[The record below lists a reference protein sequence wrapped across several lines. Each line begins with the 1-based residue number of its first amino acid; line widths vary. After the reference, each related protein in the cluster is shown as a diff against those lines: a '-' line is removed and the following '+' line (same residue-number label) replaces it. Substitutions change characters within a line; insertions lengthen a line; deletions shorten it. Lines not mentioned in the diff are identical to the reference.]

1 MIISNK
7 QVQSILSMNQVTGPK
22 KKGNVAEP
30 TTSTNKADSL
40 VLSDRAQGLQFATE
54 QVLKSPEVRAEK
66 ITELKKQIQNGT
78 YQVSSSDIA
87 QKMVGRSL
95 VDEIAGR

>member
-7 QVQSILSMNQVTGPK
+7 QVQSILSLNQVTEPK
-22 KKGNVAEP
+22 KKGAVVNNSKSV
-30 TTSTNKADSL
+30 SKADSL
-40 VLSDRAQGLQFATE
+40 VLSDRAQGLQFTTE

-66 ITELKKQIQNGT
+66 VTELKKQIQDGT
-78 YQVSSSDIA
+78 YQVPASDIA
-87 QKMVGRSL
+87 SKMVGRSL

>member
-7 QVQSILSMNQVTGPK
+7 QVQSILQLNQITGAK
-22 KKGNVAEP
+22 KKAGTTNA
-30 TTSTNKADSL
+30 TSTNRADTL
-40 VLSDRAQGLQFATE
+40 ELSDHAQGLQFAKE
-54 QVLKSPEVRAEK
+54 QVLKSPEVRAER
-66 ITELKKQIQNGT
+66 ITELKKQVQDGT

>member
-7 QVQSILSMNQVTGPK
+7 QVQSILSMDQVSGSK
-22 KKGNVAEP
+22 KKGNAVNNP
-30 TTSTNKADSL
+30 NSVNKADSL

-66 ITELKKQIQNGT
+66 ITELKNRIQDGT

>member
-7 QVQSILSMNQVTGPK
+7 QVQSILQLNQLTEPK
-22 KKGNVAEP
+22 KKTG
-30 TTSTNKADSL
+30 TTNTSSTSKEDTL
-40 VLSDRAQGLQFATE
+40 VLSDHAQGLNFAKE
-54 QVLKSPEVRAEK
+54 QVLKSPEVRAER
-66 ITELKKQIQNGT
+66 ITELKKQIQDGT

>member
-7 QVQSILSMNQVTGPK
+7 QVQSILSMNQVSGSK
-22 KKGNVAEP
+22 KKGNAVDN
-30 TTSTNKADSL
+30 STAVNKADSL
-40 VLSDRAQGLQFATE
+40 VLSDQAQGLQFATE

-66 ITELKKQIQNGT
+66 ITELKKQIQDGT

>member
-7 QVQSILSMNQVTGPK
+7 QVQSILSLNQVTEPK
-22 KKGNVAEP
+22 KKGTVADN
-30 TTSTNKADSL
+30 SKSVSKADSL

-66 ITELKKQIQNGT
+66 ITELKNQIQDGT
-78 YQVSSSDIA
+78 YQVSASDIA
-87 QKMVGRSL
+87 SKMVGRSL

>member
-7 QVQSILSMNQVTGPK
+7 QVQSILAMDQVTGPK
-22 KKGNVAEP
+22 KKGNVVNNSNP
-30 TTSTNKADSL
+30 VNKADSL

-66 ITELKKQIQNGT
+66 ITELKKQIQDGT
-78 YQVSSSDIA
+78 YHVSSSDIA

>member
-7 QVQSILSMNQVTGPK
+7 QVQSILSMDQVNGPK
-22 KKGNVAEP
+22 KKGNAVNNRNRV
-30 TTSTNKADSL
+30 NKADSL

-66 ITELKKQIQNGT
+66 ITELKNRIQDGT

>member
-7 QVQSILSMNQVTGPK
+7 QVQSILSMDQVTGSK
-22 KKGNVAEP
+22 KKGNVANSN
-30 TTSTNKADSL
+30 STNKADSL

-66 ITELKKQIQNGT
+66 ITELKKQIQDGT

>member
-7 QVQSILSMNQVTGPK
+7 QVQSILSMDQVNGAK
-22 KKGNVAEP
+22 KKGNAVNNPSPA
-30 TTSTNKADSL
+30 NKADSL

-66 ITELKKQIQNGT
+66 ITELKNKIQDGT

>member
-7 QVQSILSMNQVTGPK
+7 QVQSILSMNQVTGAK
-22 KKGNVAEP
+22 KKVG
-30 TTSTNKADSL
+30 TTSTSTPVSKPDSL
-40 VLSDRAQGLQFATE
+40 ELSDRAQGLQFATE

-66 ITELKKQIQNGT
+66 ITELKKRIQDGT

-87 QKMVGRSL
+87 QKMLGRSL

>member
-7 QVQSILSMNQVTGPK
+7 QVQSVMSMNQVTGPK
-22 KKGNVAEP
+22 KKGAVDNTAAI
-30 TTSTNKADSL
+30 NKADSL

-87 QKMVGRSL
+87 Q
-95 VDEIAGR
+95 

>member
-7 QVQSILSMNQVTGPK
+7 QIQSIQSLNQVTESK
-22 KKGNVAEP
+22 KKSNAVNKSAIA
-30 TTSTNKADSL
+30 NKADSL
-40 VLSDRAQGLQFATE
+40 VLSNRAQGLQFATE
-54 QVLKSPEVRAEK
+54 QVLKSPEVRAER
-66 ITELKKQIQNGT
+66 ITELKKQIQDGT

>member
-7 QVQSILSMNQVTGPK
+7 QVQSILSLNQVTGAK
-22 KKGNVAEP
+22 KKGSIAN
-30 TTSTNKADSL
+30 TTSVNKADTL
-40 VLSDRAQGLQFATE
+40 VLSDRAQGLQFAKE
-54 QVLKSPEVRAEK
+54 QVLKSPEVRAER

-87 QKMVGRSL
+87 QKMIGRSL

>member
-7 QVQSILSMNQVTGPK
+7 QVQSILSLNQVTGAK
-22 KKGNVAEP
+22 KKGDISN
-30 TTSTNKADSL
+30 TTSVNKADTL
-40 VLSDRAQGLQFATE
+40 VLSDRAQGLQFAKD
-54 QVLKSPEVRAEK
+54 QVLKSPEVRAER

>member
-7 QVQSILSMNQVTGPK
+7 QIQSIQSLNQVTESK
-22 KKGNVAEP
+22 KKGNVANKSA
-30 TTSTNKADSL
+30 TANKADSL

-54 QVLKSPEVRAEK
+54 QVLKSPEVRAER
-66 ITELKKQIQNGT
+66 ITELKKQIQDGT

-87 QKMVGRSL
+87 QKMVGRGL

>member
-7 QVQSILSMNQVTGPK
+7 QVQSILSLNQVTGAK
-22 KKGNVAEP
+22 KKANAVDNSASVSKP
-30 TTSTNKADSL
+30 DSL
-40 VLSDRAQGLQFATE
+40 VLSERAQGLQFATE
-54 QVLKSPEVRAEK
+54 QVLKSPEVRAER
-66 ITELKKQIQNGT
+66 ITELKKQIQDGT